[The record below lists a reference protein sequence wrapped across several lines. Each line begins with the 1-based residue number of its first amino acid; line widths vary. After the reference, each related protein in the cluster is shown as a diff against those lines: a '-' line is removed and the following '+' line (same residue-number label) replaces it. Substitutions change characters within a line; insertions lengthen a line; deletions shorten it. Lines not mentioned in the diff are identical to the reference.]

1 MRFARKE
8 RVLSDPERHWAKAV
22 FQDSLPSWERIKVTD
37 AMGPIPGYDK
47 PYTDEVMR
55 MFVLNVGPDYY
66 PDMDNDDDHDG
77 WGRGR
82 AVLIHEL
89 THVWQFYH
97 GYWVALRSFWA
108 NVPGKGYYY
117 TLEESDAWDDFNV
130 EQQASIVEHWFT
142 RGMQINDDRFTFI
155 DKIIRPGITGGFW
168 ADIRDNLLI
177 QMPLKQLRDFDP

>member
-1 MRFARKE
+1 MRFATKE
-8 RVLSDPERHWAKAV
+8 RGLNHNERILAGNV
-22 FQDSLPSWERIKVTD
+22 FDDSLPSWERIRITD
-37 AMGPIPGYDK
+37 GMGPIPGYDK
-47 PYTDEVMR
+47 PYTDQVAM

-66 PDMDNDDDHDG
+66 PNMDNDDDHDH
-77 WGRGR
+77 WGTSR
-82 AVLIHEL
+82 ALLIHEL